1 MSGHFVDF
9 GGEMKPEYRYI
20 AIEGNIGAGK
30 STLAQL
36 LSERTGSVFLPEQFQ
51 DNPFLGDFYSNPDR
65 YALSVELSFLEERF
79 RNVKQA
85 LSGDK
90 PVVADYLWEKS
101 LVFARINLKGAELQ
115 LFERIY
121 QVLAASIPVPDLV
134 IYLHRSYETLHRQ
147 IGKRGREF
155 EKRISSEYL
164 QKVGAGYQ
172 HFFSKEHRMPVLW
185 VEHELGP
192 EALASFVL
200 KLTEQSF
207 GKGLHVIAH

>member
-1 MSGHFVDF
+1 MRS
-9 GGEMKPEYRYI
+9 EYKYI

-30 STLAQL
+30 STLAKI
-36 LSERTGSVFLPEQFQ
+36 LSERTQAVFLPEQF
-51 DNPFLGDFYSNPDR
+51 DENPFLREFYANPDR

-85 LSGDK
+85 LSAGK
-90 PVVADYLWEKS
+90 PVIADYLWEKS

-134 IYLHRSYETLHRQ
+134 VYLHRSYESLHRQ
-147 IGKRGREF
+147 INKRGREY
-155 EKRISSEYL
+155 EKGISPDYL

-172 HFFSKEHRMPVLW
+172 HFFAKEHRMPVLW

-192 EALASFVL
+192 DALAALVL
-200 KLTEQSF
+200 QLSEQSF

>member
-1 MSGHFVDF
+1 
-9 GGEMKPEYRYI
+9 MKPEYKYI

-30 STLAQL
+30 STLAQIL
-36 LSERTGSVFLPEQFQ
+36 AERTKAIFLPEQF
-51 DNPFLGDFYSNPDR
+51 DENPFLRDFYANTDR

-85 LSGDK
+85 LAAGK
-90 PVVADYLWEKS
+90 PVIADYLWEKS

-121 QVLAASIPVPDLV
+121 QVLAGSIPVPDLV

-147 IGKRGREF
+147 INKRGREF
-155 EKRISSEYL
+155 EKSISPDYL

-172 HFFSKEHRMPVLW
+172 HFFSKENRMPVLW

-192 EALASFVL
+192 DALASLVL
-200 KLTEQSF
+200 RLSEQSF
-207 GKGLHVIAH
+207 GKGLHVIAP

>member
-1 MSGHFVDF
+1 MR
-9 GGEMKPEYRYI
+9 PEYKYI

-30 STLAQL
+30 STLARIL
-36 LSERTGSVFLPEQFQ
+36 ADRTNSIFLPEQFEE
-51 DNPFLGDFYSNPDR
+51 NPFLREFYEKPDR

-79 RNVKQA
+79 RNVKQTLLA
-85 LSGDK
+85 GK
-90 PVVADYLWEKS
+90 PVIADYLWEKS

-121 QVLAASIPVPDLV
+121 HVLAASIPVPDLV

-147 IGKRGREF
+147 INKRGREY
-155 EKRISSEYL
+155 EKAISPAYL
-164 QKVGAGYQ
+164 QQVGAGYQ
-172 HFFSKEHRMPVLW
+172 HFFAKEHRMPVLW

-192 EALASFVL
+192 EALASFVMQL
-200 KLTEQSF
+200 SEQSF

>member
-1 MSGHFVDF
+1 
-9 GGEMKPEYRYI
+9 MKNKYRYI

-36 LSERTGSVFLPEQFQ
+36 LAERIGATYLPEQFEE
-51 DNPFLGDFYSNPDR
+51 NPFLQDFYRDSDR
-65 YALSVELSFLEERF
+65 YGFTVELSFLEERF

-85 LSGDK
+85 LAAGQ

-101 LVFARINLKGAELQ
+101 LVFARVNLKGPELQ
-115 LFERIY
+115 LFERLY
-121 QVLAASIPVPDLV
+121 QVLAATIPVPDLV

-147 IGKRGREF
+147 IHKRGREY
-155 EKRISSEYL
+155 EKAISPGYL

-172 HFFSKEHRMPVLW
+172 QFFAREHRMPVLW
-185 VEHELGP
+185 IDHELGP
-192 EALASFVL
+192 DALVSYVMRL
-200 KLTEQSF
+200 SEQTF